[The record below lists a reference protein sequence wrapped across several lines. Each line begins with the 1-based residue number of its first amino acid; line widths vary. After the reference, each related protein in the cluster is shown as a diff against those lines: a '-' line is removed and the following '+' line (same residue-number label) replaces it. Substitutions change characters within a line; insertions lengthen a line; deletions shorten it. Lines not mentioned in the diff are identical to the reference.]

1 MVYLIKD
8 ETLNVPKTALFH
20 LQKGDLTSKLRERV
34 LLNGLIK
41 LVFTPEEL
49 ASLKAICKRELEKSI
64 RPVEIQYHRRPSDG
78 YTSWII

>member
-8 ETLNVPKTALFH
+8 ETLNVPKTDLFH

-49 ASLKAICKRELEKSI
+49 ASLKATCKREWEKK
-64 RPVEIQYHRRPSDG
+64 H
-78 YTSWII
+78 

>member
-1 MVYLIKD
+1 MYLIKD
-8 ETLNVPKTALFH
+8 ETLNIPKTALFH
-20 LQKGDLTSKLRERV
+20 LQKGDLTSKVRERV

-49 ASLKAICKRELEKSI
+49 ASLKAICKREWGKSI
-64 RPVEIQYHRRPSDG
+64 RPVEMQYHRRPSDG

>member
-20 LQKGDLTSKLRERV
+20 LQKGDLTSKLRGRV

-49 ASLKAICKRELEKSI
+49 ASLKATCKREWEKK
-64 RPVEIQYHRRPSDG
+64 H
-78 YTSWII
+78 

>member
-41 LVFTPEEL
+41 LAFTPEEL
-49 ASLKAICKRELEKSI
+49 ASLKAICK
-64 RPVEIQYHRRPSDG
+64 
-78 YTSWII
+78 